1 MLRYISIYLFAVL
14 ILAACSTTTDTTRTA
29 NQIRTI
35 DRPENLV
42 FPELNPIPVPEVHTF
57 EHNGITFYLVED
69 PEVPLININT
79 IIKAGSWMQPQDKI
93 GLASITGEVMRSGGT
108 VNFPADELNEFLE
121 SRAAVMETSFSLT
134 SGNARM
140 NVLTE
145 DFDEVLPVFIELLTQ
160 PAFPEEK
167 LDLAKTQRRSGI
179 SRRNDSPSGIAQRE
193 FRNLIYGRQ
202 TVYSTTLEYDHINN
216 IELED
221 LQNFHRNAINANNL
235 IVGISG
241 DFKVDEIRP
250 VLEEAFGQIE
260 QDEPN
265 EFDFP
270 AIDYSYESTI
280 NFIHRGDM
288 NQSIIR
294 MGHIGGYR
302 DNPDYAALQVMNQ
315 VLSGGFSGR
324 LMQEV
329 RTRLGLAY
337 SVGGNYGSN
346 VLYRGQFFAGLSTAG
361 ETTAEAIEA
370 TMGEIRRLQEE
381 KVSQEELDD
390 TRERF
395 LNSLVFRN
403 SSRASAL
410 NEQMNN
416 AYLGLPFDAFEQY
429 VEEVRKVTPEDIY
442 RVANEYLR
450 PDALHILVVG
460 NPDLVGDQLD
470 QFGDVREIDIS
481 IPRPGA
487 LEERGAISGDAEAG
501 RTWMQQM
508 ASRILD
514 GNDLSGMEFEG
525 KLESAQLPPG
535 MVIDVVLTYDFEN
548 EGLSQQLITPM
559 GTQTLKLENGS
570 AVMEM
575 QGQQQP
581 LPGEVADMFKAM
593 LNRHYASLSR
603 NADSIN
609 AEYIGTEEHD
619 GKEVAVVYIHE
630 IEGKL
635 FIDKSTN
642 LPVKLSYE
650 QFNPEAGSDVEVVVT
665 YANWTEKDGVMSA
678 HELRESMDGEQVSKY
693 SFSSHSRK

>member
-1 MLRYISIYLFAVL
+1 MLRTIYLSLLSVI
-14 ILAACSTTTDTTRTA
+14 ILAACSTTSD
-29 NQIRTI
+29 QIRTI
-35 DRPENLV
+35 DRPENLTY
-42 FPELNPIPVPEVHTF
+42 PELNPIPVPEVHEF
-57 EHNGITFYLVED
+57 EFNGITFYLVED

-79 IIKAGSWMQPQDKI
+79 IIKAGSWMQPEDKI

-108 VNFPADELNEFLE
+108 VNYPADELNELLE
-121 SRAAVMETSFSLT
+121 NRAASMETSFSLT

-145 DFDEVLPVFIELLTQ
+145 DFEELLPVFVELLTS
-160 PAFPEEK
+160 PAFPEDK

-179 SRRNDSPSGIAQRE
+179 SRRNDNPSGIAQRE

-202 TVYSTTLEYDHINN
+202 NVFNTTLEYDHLNN

-221 LQNFHRNAINANNL
+221 LIAFHRDAINANNL
-235 IVGISG
+235 IVGVSG
-241 DFKVDEIRP
+241 DFTVDEIRP
-250 VLEEAFGQIE
+250 LLEQAFGEIE
-260 QDEPN
+260 QGVPN

-270 AIDYSYESTI
+270 EINYTFESTI
-280 NFIHRGDM
+280 NFVPRSDM

-337 SVGGNYGSN
+337 SVGGSFGSN
-346 VLYRGQFFAGLSTAG
+346 VLYQGQFFAGLSTAG
-361 ETTAEAIEA
+361 ESTVEAIEA
-370 TMGEIRRLQEE
+370 TMNEIRRLQEE
-381 KVSQEELDD
+381 PVSQSELDD

-403 SSRASAL
+403 SSRSAAL

-429 VEEVRKVTPEDIY
+429 VEEVRKVTPEDIH
-442 RVANEYLR
+442 RVAREYLR

-460 NPDLVGDQLD
+460 NPDIVGDQLA

-487 LEERGAISGDAEAG
+487 LESREAISGDAEAG
-501 RTWMQQM
+501 SRWMNQM
-508 ASRILD
+508 ASRILQE
-514 GNDLSGMEFEG
+514 NTVSGIEYEG
-525 KLESAQLPPG
+525 RLESSQLPPG
-535 MVIDVVLTYDFEN
+535 MVIDVIVNYDFDN
-548 EGLSQQLITPM
+548 NGLSQQLITPM
-559 GTQTLKLENGS
+559 GTQTLKLENG
-570 AVMEM
+570 AAFMEM

-581 LPGEVADMFKAM
+581 LPAELAEAFQIMIK
-593 LNRHYASLSR
+593 RHYTSLSMEVDDIR
-603 NADSIN
+603 
-609 AEYIGTEEHD
+609 AEYIGSEEHE
-619 GKEVAVVYIHE
+619 GKDVAVIYIHE

-635 FIDKSTN
+635 FIDKESS
-642 LPVKLSYE
+642 LPVKLTYE
-650 QFNPEAGSDVEVVVT
+650 QFSPEAGEDVEVVVV
-665 YANWTEKDGVMSA
+665 YSNWTENDGIMSA
-678 HELRESMDGEQVSKY
+678 HQRVESMEGEEVSRY
-693 SFSSHSRK
+693 NFTTHSRK